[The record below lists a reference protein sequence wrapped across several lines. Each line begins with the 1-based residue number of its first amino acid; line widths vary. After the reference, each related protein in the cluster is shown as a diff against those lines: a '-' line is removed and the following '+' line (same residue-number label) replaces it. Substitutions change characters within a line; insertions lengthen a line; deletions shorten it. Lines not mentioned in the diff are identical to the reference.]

1 MVIVYMALSIL
12 GAMLTAMLV
21 GLSQHSL
28 LAAFLTA
35 PIGGSLFAVM
45 VALLLVARAQSRS
58 IHALS
63 HREDLVVPPGVVWG

>member
-1 MVIVYMALSIL
+1 MVTAYMALSIL
-12 GAMLTAMLV
+12 GALLTAMLV

-45 VALLLVARAQSRS
+45 VALLLVARAEPRG
-58 IHALS
+58 IHASS
-63 HREDLVVPPGVVWG
+63 HREGLVVPPGVVWG